1 MSMDRDAEIIQRTR
15 FNDKFF
21 CSEYALLLLYEYFH
35 NKQLREDIDKV
46 ARGEVKA
53 LYHGEEINGFQGF
66 SFCLSPLMAVI
77 GDDLYRITES
87 LTADDDEEE
96 Q

>member
-1 MSMDRDAEIIQRTR
+1 MERDAEIIQRTR

-35 NKQLREDIDKV
+35 NKQVHDDIDKV
-46 ARGEVKA
+46 ARGEVKT
-53 LYHGEEINGFQGF
+53 LYGGEEITGFQGF
-66 SFCLSPLMAVI
+66 SLCLSPLLAVI

-87 LTADDDEEE
+87 LTADDDEEA